1 MLSPESFRELSL
13 CRQRHK
19 ERVVRNTPKVILITP
34 KVMLITP
41 KVILVTPKENRYDF
55 GLTL

>member
-19 ERVVRNTPKVILITP
+19 ERVVRNTPKV
-34 KVMLITP
+34 MLITP